1 MKQKLTF
8 CKKHLIFLTLSIIL
22 QVNWRFVMAEKKD
35 KTYTINNVN
44 IYFDINKE
52 YQDFLLKYDISN
64 ICELEEGMLFGL
76 MPNQINIYYLTP
88 EYSYNTYGNFINVI
102 CGRNINVLSTKD
114 FLLKEDRFKPLIFQK
129 LNDNRIQE
137 LLSGKIF
144 WVVHEE
150 YNLNFSQVDSLKD
163 FQDKIKQYSKEN
175 LVISQIENN
184 TLVVNDK
191 LKAIYIEET
200 LPHREKFI
208 KSLEEVKQLGDSSF
222 KEGLQEMGYEIQ
234 SIAEFDNMIYDM
246 KRKRKIK

>member
-1 MKQKLTF
+1 
-8 CKKHLIFLTLSIIL
+8 
-22 QVNWRFVMAEKKD
+22 MAEKKD
-35 KTYTINNVN
+35 KTYTKEEVN
-44 IYFDINKE
+44 ICFDINKE
-52 YQDFLLKYDISN
+52 YQDFLLKYDISD

-76 MPNQINIYYLTP
+76 MPNQINIYSLTP
-88 EYSYNTYGNFINVI
+88 EYSYNTHGNFINVI
-102 CGRNINVLSTKD
+102 IGRNINVLSTKD
-114 FLLKEDRFKPLIFQK
+114 FLLEEDGFKPLIFQK

-144 WVVHEE
+144 WVVPKE
-150 YNLNFSQVDSLKD
+150 YNLNFCQVDSLKD
-163 FQDKIKQYSKEN
+163 FQDKIKKYSKEN
-175 LVISQIENN
+175 LVISQVENN

-191 LKAIYIEET
+191 LKTIYIEET
-200 LPHREKFI
+200 LPHREELI

>member
-1 MKQKLTF
+1 
-8 CKKHLIFLTLSIIL
+8 
-22 QVNWRFVMAEKKD
+22 MAEKKD
-35 KTYTINNVN
+35 KTYTINDVN

-144 WVVHEE
+144 WMVPKE
-150 YNLNFSQVDSLKD
+150 YDLNFCPVDSLEE
-163 FQDKIKQYSKEN
+163 FQDKIKKYSKEN
-175 LVISQIENN
+175 LVISQVENN

-191 LKAIYIEET
+191 LKTIYIEDT
-200 LPHREKFI
+200 LPHREELI

-222 KEGLQEMGYEIQ
+222 KEGLQEMRYEIQ

>member
-1 MKQKLTF
+1 
-8 CKKHLIFLTLSIIL
+8 
-22 QVNWRFVMAEKKD
+22 MAEKKD
-35 KTYTINNVN
+35 KTYTINDVN

-114 FLLKEDRFKPLIFQK
+114 FLLEEDGFKPLIFQK

-144 WVVHEE
+144 WVVPKE
-150 YNLNFSQVDSLKD
+150 YNLNFCQVDSLKD
-163 FQDKIKQYSKEN
+163 FQDKIKKYSKEN
-175 LVISQIENN
+175 LVI
-184 TLVVNDK
+184 
-191 LKAIYIEET
+191 
-200 LPHREKFI
+200 
-208 KSLEEVKQLGDSSF
+208 
-222 KEGLQEMGYEIQ
+222 
-234 SIAEFDNMIYDM
+234 
-246 KRKRKIK
+246 

>member
-1 MKQKLTF
+1 
-8 CKKHLIFLTLSIIL
+8 
-22 QVNWRFVMAEKKD
+22 MAEKKD
-35 KTYTINNVN
+35 KTYTINDVN

-137 LLSGKIF
+137 LL
-144 WVVHEE
+144 WVVPEE
-150 YNLNFSQVDSLKD
+150 YNLNFCQVDSLKE
-163 FQDKIKQYSKEN
+163 FQDKIKKYSKEN

-200 LPHREKFI
+200 LPHRKEFI
-208 KSLEEVKQLGDSSF
+208 KSLEEVKQLSDSSF
-222 KEGLQEMGYEIQ
+222 KEGLQEMRYEIQ